1 MNAPTPVVESEDIR
15 QLRLLGL
22 FHYILAGLLALF
34 SLCPM
39 LYMVIGLAILLGL
52 ADPNGRNGD
61 AGYLYQPT
69 QSHAVMTRQATILPA
84 QFQVDVPGAARPGQT
99 GQSPSSSNQIDGP
112 GEPTPSHQNQPLDGE
127 AWDTSPHS
135 RPAWAEM
142 PTHQSPHATGDTVG
156 GVIFIVFGLVGAAF
170 AWVLAVLLAVTG
182 RKLSQQRGHTFCF
195 VIAILEC
202 LWMPLG
208 TILGVFT
215 LVVLTRPGVK
225 ALFEANRTG
234 QPAEDFPQIH

>member
-1 MNAPTPVVESEDIR
+1 MNAHTSAAVSEDVR

-39 LYMVIGLAILLGL
+39 LYMVIGLAIMLGL

-61 AGYLYQPT
+61 AGYLYQPAR
-69 QSHAVMTRQATILPA
+69 SHAVMTRQVMILPA
-84 QFQVDVPGAARPGQT
+84 QFQVDVPGATSPGQT
-99 GQSPSSSNQIDGP
+99 RQTPSSSNQIAGRDELMRSHAQMSV
-112 GEPTPSHQNQPLDGE
+112 GERRNT
-127 AWDTSPHS
+127 
-135 RPAWAEM
+135 
-142 PTHQSPHATGDTVG
+142 TGDTVG

-195 VIAILEC
+195 VVAILEC

-215 LVVLTRPGVK
+215 LVVLTRPSVK

-234 QPAEDFPQIH
+234 QPAGDFPQTH